1 MNPSFA
7 LLKYNLYL
15 CGDFKE
21 LMTGRTQKGNPWF
34 YSGYMS
40 AVERFFLNSG
50 SFYLIIYNALVI
62 FTSAFF
68 LRDSFTIQDSIIHQN
83 NFQSNV
89 KERY

>member
-1 MNPSFA
+1 MDPSLA
-7 LLKYNLYL
+7 LLKYNLYP

-50 SFYLIIYNALVI
+50 SFYLII
-62 FTSAFF
+62 
-68 LRDSFTIQDSIIHQN
+68 
-83 NFQSNV
+83 
-89 KERY
+89 